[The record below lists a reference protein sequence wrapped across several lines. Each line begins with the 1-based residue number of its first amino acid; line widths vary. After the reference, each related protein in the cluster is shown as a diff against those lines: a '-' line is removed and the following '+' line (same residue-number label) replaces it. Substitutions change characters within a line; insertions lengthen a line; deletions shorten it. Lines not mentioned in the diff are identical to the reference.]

1 MFALTKAG
9 ISALTV
15 IDTTNSCIGIINYD
29 VI

>member
-15 IDTTNSCIGIINYD
+15 IDTTNSFVGIINYD